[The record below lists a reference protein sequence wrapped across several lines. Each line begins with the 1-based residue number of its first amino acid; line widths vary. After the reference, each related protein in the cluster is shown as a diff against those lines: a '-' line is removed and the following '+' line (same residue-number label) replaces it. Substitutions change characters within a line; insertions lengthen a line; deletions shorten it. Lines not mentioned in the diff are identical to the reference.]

1 MKRSST
7 FLRKK
12 VHTPEKILATPM
24 KFLTPGKNPAGARV
38 LKAALRLQLRL
49 ACTVLLVLR
58 HGQF

>member
-1 MKRSST
+1 
-7 FLRKK
+7 
-12 VHTPEKILATPM
+12 M